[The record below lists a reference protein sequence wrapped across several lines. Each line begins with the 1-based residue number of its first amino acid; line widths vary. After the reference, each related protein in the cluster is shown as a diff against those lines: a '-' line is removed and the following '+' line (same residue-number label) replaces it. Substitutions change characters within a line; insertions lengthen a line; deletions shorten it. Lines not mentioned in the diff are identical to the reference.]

1 MASRFAVIN
10 IFPIHHLD
18 PENVHEALREWHR
31 VLKPGGQLLL
41 ASWEGSG
48 TIDYGDESDIV
59 ALRYRSDELS
69 SWVRAVLGWER
80 EKTAI

>member
-1 MASRFAVIN
+1 MASRLAVIN
-10 IFPIHHLD
+10 IFPIHHID
-18 PENVHEALREWHR
+18 PENVHEAFGKWHR
-31 VLKPGGQLLL
+31 VLKPCEQLLL
-41 ASWEGSG
+41 ASWEGIG